1 MPLFQSH
8 PYPEPGP
15 PAPAEPAPRTGGFFS
30 SLSLPRR
37 DHPTPASTEPGNSD
51 YRSAT
56 SHPNDDAAS
65 VRSGFFFGRRRSTD
79 SLASQSTTQT
89 HSTSHSRAASVSTPP
104 TSPASM
110 KSQASLKSTGPASI
124 KSTGG
129 NSLLTST
136 LKRYTA
142 RAHQDPTVVAAREK
156 IARAAQAEEE
166 ADRAIL
172 HARARVQDAMQSVRV
187 LEGEAEGEAKRARA
201 KNVIARLVSK
211 DARGLGRHG
220 EQ

>member
-15 PAPAEPAPRTGGFFS
+15 PAPVEPAPRHAGGFFS

-56 SHPNDDAAS
+56 SHPHDNDGAS
-65 VRSGFFFGRRRSTD
+65 VRSGFFFGRRRSAD
-79 SLASQSTTQT
+79 SLASQSTQSTT
-89 HSTSHSRAASVSTPP
+89 KSGHSRSTSASRSTPP
-104 TSPASM
+104 TSPASH
-110 KSQASLKSTGPASI
+110 SSLKSSPSI
-124 KSTGG
+124 KSNGG

-142 RAHQDPTVVAAREK
+142 RAHQDPTVVQAREK
-156 IARAAQAEEE
+156 IAAAAAAEEE

-172 HARARVQDAMQSVRV
+172 HARARVKDALQSVQV

-201 KNVIARLVSK
+201 KNAIARLVSK